1 MRFKKILAITCT
13 TCFIIF
19 AAVILILISLLL
31 KTPNEVHKE
40 IGDNSGITSDLV
52 SLGSGGNI
60 NITLEGGGDI
70 IVYITES
77 IPEKNSDTL
86 EEVAI
91 PPLSGI
97 ARQNYNYNRNNQP
110 IYLLEN
116 SVLTYELL
124 VHGPRLHSCPAQL
137 FFFDNYESYSNFI
150 NYASYEAIAFSPCFG
165 FSDTWSY
172 NITKSSIVYA
182 AIAID
187 DNVTVTANVSGTRFY
202 YNTTNLAYPSSCK
215 YPLNGHNLSC
225 VINTKICSTKYALM
239 AASNMMKVKYNS
251 NWLQLPCSAQI
262 ISIVLLTSICIVI
275 LVISIFCV
283 VAFVWHQYNDHEE
296 RVQHI
301 ESEPIDTCSRTT
313 EQSEPTGSSCITQ
326 STEQSEPTGSR
337 CITQSTEQ
345 SEPTGSRCI
354 TQSTEQS
361 EPTGSRC
368 RSQDTES
375 SDEAETITLLH

>member
-1 MRFKKILAITCT
+1 M
-13 TCFIIF
+13 
-19 AAVILILISLLL
+19 ILISFLL
-31 KTPNEVHKE
+31 KTTNEVHKE

-60 NITLEGGGDI
+60 NITLEEGGDI

-91 PPLSGI
+91 PPLSGK

-124 VHGPRLHSCPAQL
+124 IVPKLHSCPAQL

-150 NYASYEAIAFSPCFG
+150 NYASYKTIASSPCFG

-187 DNVTVTANVSGTRFY
+187 DNVTVAGNVSGTQFY
-202 YNTTNLAYPSSCK
+202 YNTTNLAHPSSCK

-225 VINTKICSTKYALM
+225 VINTKLCSTKYALI
-239 AASNMMKVKYNS
+239 AASNVVKVKYNS
-251 NWLQLPCSAQI
+251 NWLQLPCSAHI
-262 ISIVLLTSICIVI
+262 SSIVLLTIVI

-283 VAFVWHQYNDHEE
+283 VAFVWHQYKEK
-296 RVQHI
+296 VQHR
-301 ESEPIDTCSRTT
+301 ESEPIDTCSR
-313 EQSEPTGSSCITQ
+313 I
-326 STEQSEPTGSR
+326 TEQSEPTGSR
-337 CITQSTEQ
+337 CSSQSTES
-345 SEPTGSRCI
+345 SEQTEI
-354 TQSTEQS
+354 T
-361 EPTGSRC
+361 PLM
-368 RSQDTES
+368 
-375 SDEAETITLLH
+375 TI